1 MDWMDFDRNGVV
13 DGRDFFILN
22 EIIDPPKKKERYD
35 DQIAELSKLLPKA
48 KKKKLKGTLNME
60 NFEEGQ
66 EKIIFELENNHKE

>member
-35 DQIAELSKLLPKA
+35 DPLWDD
-48 KKKKLKGTLNME
+48 
-60 NFEEGQ
+60 EES
-66 EKIIFELENNHKE
+66 EDEDDLW

>member
-35 DQIAELSKLLPKA
+35 APLWDD
-48 KKKKLKGTLNME
+48 
-60 NFEEGQ
+60 EES
-66 EKIIFELENNHKE
+66 EDEDDLW